1 MLSGCPTRVVMVVVV
16 VVMLRWWWCRR
27 KMLRK
32 TASLNVFPNGQTSIC
47 TCLHIHIQYSIDC
60 FALQ

>member
-1 MLSGCPTRVVMVVVV
+1 MLSGCPTRVVMVVVVV

-32 TASLNVFPNGQTSIC
+32 YASLNVFRNRRKSM
-47 TCLHIHIQYSIDC
+47 
-60 FALQ
+60 